1 MSSPVDPVGTEI
13 EGIHELVYFSDAD
26 VLAGGAGMAHDLAIR
41 GRGSHRARH
50 RYEREKIKRAAEAIP
65 PSLRSK
71 LNFFVAYML
80 IGVIEA
86 SKSPITE
93 HVS

>member
-1 MSSPVDPVGTEI
+1 MTWR
-13 EGIHELVYFSDAD
+13 YAD
-26 VLAGGAGMAHDLAIR
+26 EAATVLAIDMNG
-41 GRGSHRARH
+41 
-50 RYEREKIKRAAEAIP
+50 EKIKRAAEAIP

-71 LNFFVAYML
+71 LNFVVADML